1 MSLDKSIRNGSEHR
15 KPYRKS
21 KAIDK
26 MCRNHGSC
34 AYCKA
39 NRLYSTRK
47 TLLKMI
53 DGGEENE
60 TD

>member
-1 MSLDKSIRNGSEHR
+1 MSLDKSIANGREHR

-21 KAIDK
+21 KAIDSS
-26 MCRNHGSC
+26 CRNHGSC

-47 TLLKMI
+47 NLLKMI
-53 DGGEENE
+53 NRGDEN
-60 TD
+60 D